1 MTKHFFPQAQTLRS
15 CLRILTCACVL
26 AFTSLAA
33 SVYADAPLAPAG
45 EVPAATQE
53 TVAQEA
59 ETQVPVTQLP
69 VTSANS
75 VPVSAPA
82 PAPASAP
89 AAAGYYQAG
98 GAAQTPGTGGHL
110 FSVTLA
116 LLFIVFLIVAVSWFV
131 RRFGQGVFATNT
143 HIKIIATLPLGT
155 RERLLLVDIAGQQ
168 LLLGVT
174 AQQINNLHVFSEP
187 VVDTA
192 HPPAPSE
199 FSQKLMALLQAKIPA
214 QQPIAHSKN
223 NPSAPE

>member
-1 MTKHFFPQAQTLRS
+1 MTKHFFPQAQALRS

-26 AFTSLAA
+26 AFISLAA

-45 EVPAATQE
+45 EASAVTQE
-53 TVAQEA
+53 AVTQEA

-75 VPVSAPA
+75 VPVS
-82 PAPASAP
+82 APASAP